1 MLKTKPK
8 HSLKLKVSLSSVVSI
23 IVEKIKTEIK
33 ELDIDTIRK
42 DIETLVYIMELIDE
56 ALANKDIIDNK
67 TSKRVDKTELLT
79 IILKKIFPDIN
90 DEILSSFDPM
100 VEFIINNNLIKKQ
113 SVITSTLSS
122 CSKFFFLNKKVNNVD
137 KVFH

>member
-113 SVITSTLSS
+113 SVITSTLSN
-122 CSKFFFLNKKVNNVD
+122 CSKFFFSQQKS
-137 KVFH
+137 

>member
-8 HSLKLKVSLSSVVSI
+8 NSLKLKVSLSSVVSI

-79 IILKKIFPDIN
+79 IILKKLFPDIN

-100 VEFIINNNLIKKQ
+100 VEFILNNNLIKKQ

-122 CSKFFFLNKKVNNVD
+122 CSKFFFSQQKG
-137 KVFH
+137 

>member
-8 HSLKLKVSLSSVVSI
+8 NSLKLKVSLSSVVSI

-100 VEFIINNNLIKKQ
+100 VEFILNNNLIKKQ

-122 CSKFFFLNKKVNNVD
+122 CSKFFFSQQKG
-137 KVFH
+137 

>member
-8 HSLKLKVSLSSVVSI
+8 NSLKLKVSLSSVVSI

-79 IILKKIFPDIN
+79 IILKKLFPDIN

-100 VEFIINNNLIKKQ
+100 VEFILNNNLIKKQ

-122 CSKFFFLNKKVNNVD
+122 CSKFFFLNKKVNNVN
-137 KVFH
+137 KVFW

>member
-122 CSKFFFLNKKVNNVD
+122 CSKFFFSQQKS
-137 KVFH
+137 

>member
-113 SVITSTLSS
+113 SVITSTVSS
-122 CSKFFFLNKKVNNVD
+122 CSKFIFSTKKLITVD